1 MDLVS
6 PSLYSKSI
14 LENLHCLCRDR
25 RILVKIGK
33 IFKRKLIRYYFFH
46 NEFLVYF
53 SRRHSQKCRGSLS
66 LVRSLAIPIKS
77 PVSKYKHCIKVTTS
91 DFASEFFIF
100 PESSFEEQVFFAY
113 IQLASNNL
121 IQRALETVSMNYV
134 DQEIQLLSEVTV
146 IKVSRSHSNSL
157 SHIEEK
163 RQLKQVKKKDY
174 SYDEL
179 IEINEN
185 TKKRQEAL
193 EESSEQEIQIESE
206 SEQVHAEVV
215 PFHSRVP
222 SKDIPQTKESIRQTG
237 VSLLWNFELDSAKD
251 YFDKIKDIDLRAALH
266 ISEVN
271 LFKVLVTGRKSD
283 VLKSSESLQEA
294 EKILSSLPE
303 DFSDIV
309 QAEISLLKSVLLLVS
324 GQKLKAFITMRSAW
338 KNYRKYESI
347 LFKIEDSDM
356 LGRAYFGLG
365 LFMLIISLVP
375 TSISAILRLAG
386 FCSNRDKGLDYLNKC
401 KSLHVSRSPFA
412 CVVLGLYYIDMDP
425 NFPKAESLISEY
437 LQIYPTCVLFYWVSS
452 VVSWKLNKVDEAVK
466 LLQTALN
473 CCDAELAKKAA
484 FIKYELGWFY
494 FLRLEWKPSRNQFE
508 EILLDTLSLSSEL
521 DSFVKEAL
529 VKGGLSQE
537 RENQFNAL
545 FNRGISTKKNSKGSW
560 MDSKATKKDRV
571 FIPHK
576 SCLIAQLAGCLAAQR
591 DPKVE
596 FWLKV
601 TRISAATPTASRT
614 KLDEEFGTLAQ
625 CFLKRK
631 FKELLPYEII
641 YFLKQHTKLLPN
653 MLIRIYHSAERV
665 IEHLANDKS
674 QGGQAEWAS
683 AKMLQIMALSL
694 NGDTSDA
701 ALIADETIPVLK
713 NIPDWCKYIVP
724 HTLYWCSR
732 AYGAELRFE
741 EAISILNQAQKHKNY
756 SFNIRG
762 KILKVLEDMKNKV

>member
-1 MDLVS
+1 MDLTS
-6 PSLYSKSI
+6 STLYSKPI
-14 LENLHCLCRDR
+14 LENLHSLCNQR
-25 RILVKIGK
+25 RTLVKIGK
-33 IFKRKLIRYYFFH
+33 IFKRKLVRYYIFH
-46 NEFLVYF
+46 NEFLVYY
-53 SRRHSQKCRGSLS
+53 SRKHSHKCRGSLS
-66 LVRSLAIPIKS
+66 LVRSVAISIKPPI
-77 PVSKYKHCIKVTTS
+77 SKYKHCIRVTTS
-91 DFASEFFIF
+91 DFHSEFFIF
-100 PESSFEEQVFFAY
+100 PESAFEQQVFFAY

-121 IQRALETVSMNYV
+121 IQKTLETVSMKYM

-146 IKVSRSHSNSL
+146 LKVQRSHSNSL
-157 SHIEEK
+157 SHVEERK
-163 RQLKQVKKKDY
+163 QTRQDPKLEY
-174 SYDEL
+174 SYDEVVRK
-179 IEINEN
+179 EFKE
-185 TKKRQEAL
+185 KKKVEAI
-193 EESSEQEIQIESE
+193 EESFENEIELGSE
-206 SEQVHAEVV
+206 SEEVHADII
-215 PFHSRVP
+215 PHHSRVP
-222 SKDIPQTKESIRQTG
+222 SKDVPQTKESIRQTG
-237 VSLLWNFELDSAKD
+237 VSLMWNFELESAKT
-251 YFDKIKDIDLRAALH
+251 YFDKIRDKDLRAALH
-266 ISEVN
+266 LAEVN

-294 EKILSSLPE
+294 EKAFATSPE

-309 QAEISLLKSVLLLVS
+309 QAEISLLKSVLLLVT

-338 KNYRKYESI
+338 KNYRKFESS
-347 LFKIEDSDM
+347 LFKIQDSDM

-375 TSISAILRLAG
+375 TSISTILRLAG
-386 FCSNRDKGLDYLNKC
+386 FCSNREKGLDYLYKC

-412 CVVLGLYYIDMDP
+412 CIVLGLYYIDMDP
-425 NFPKAESLISEY
+425 NFPKAESLIDEY
-437 LQIYPTCVLFYWVSS
+437 LQIYPSCVLFYWVSS

-466 LLQTALN
+466 LLQNALA
-473 CCDAELAKKAA
+473 CCEKDLAKKAA

-494 FLRLEWKPSRNQFE
+494 FLRLEWKQSRNQFE

-529 VKGGLSQE
+529 VNGGLSKE
-537 RENQFNAL
+537 RENQFNGL
-545 FNRGISTKKNSKGSW
+545 FSRGVSTKKNSKGSW
-560 MDSKATKKDRV
+560 IDGNATKKDRV

-576 SCLIAQLAGCLAAQR
+576 SCLIAQLAGCLAAQN
-591 DPKVE
+591 DPKAE

-625 CFLKRK
+625 SFLKRK
-631 FKELLPYEII
+631 FRELLPYEII

-653 MLIRIYHSAERV
+653 MLMKIYYSADKV
-665 IEHLANDKS
+665 IELVGKDKS
-674 QGGQAEWAS
+674 QGAIAEWAS

-701 ALIADETIPVLK
+701 ALIADETIPSLK
-713 NIPDWCKYIVP
+713 NVPDWCKYIVP

-762 KILKVLEDMKNKV
+762 KILKVLDDMKHKV